1 MSSLTHLSYSAIS
14 LWLNCPENFRRKYV
28 EKQPTIT
35 TPALVFGSAF
45 HATVEDYLIA
55 QSHDVERSLVEL
67 WGHKWG
73 TCVERE
79 PNCDW
84 GAETPEQYHNDGIR
98 LLTSPD
104 VVRMIN
110 AIRLREDNEGPMVER
125 KLELRVPGV
134 PVPIIGYMDIMT
146 ADGVPGDFKTSA
158 TLWSQDKARD
168 ELQPT
173 FYLAALNQAGYTVPG
188 LRFRHY
194 VVTKAK
200 KPQAQ
205 VLEHRRTW
213 GEIMWLYELIQKV
226 WNAIEKEVYP
236 LNPNTWLCS
245 PKYCAWWG
253 QCRGRGG

>member
-1 MSSLTHLSYSAIS
+1 MIDHLSYSAIS
-14 LWLNCPENFRRKYV
+14 LYLNCPENFRRKYV

-45 HATVEDYLIA
+45 HNTVETYLASQIGPID
-55 QSHDVERSLVEL
+55 HGNLYEIWSL
-67 WGHKWG
+67 KWQRQL
-73 TCVERE
+73 ENE

-84 GAETPEQYHNDGIR
+84 GAEMPEQYYNDGIR
-98 LLTSPD
+98 LLTTPD
-104 VVRMIN
+104 VTQMIN
-110 AIRLREDNEGPMVER
+110 AIRLKEDEQGAMIER

-146 ADGVPGDFKTSA
+146 ADGIPGDFKTSQYA
-158 TLWSQDKARD
+158 WTQDKARD

-194 VVTKAK
+194 IVTKAK

-205 VLEHRRTW
+205 VLEHQRTW
-213 GEIMWLYELIQKV
+213 DEIFWLYELIQRV

-236 LNPNTWLCS
+236 LNPSAWLCS
-245 PKYCAWWG
+245 PKYCSFWG
-253 QCRGRGG
+253 DCRGRGS